1 MIQSERK
8 VIIIAEIGENHMGN
22 MDLAKEMIKEAALAG
37 ADIVKFQSYRKET
50 FLPSDPE
57 YSWLQKV
64 SLSEEDHFMLQKYA
78 NNNNV
83 EFMSAPFDMNRASF
97 LCETMGLRKLK
108 VASGKMKDKDMLV
121 YLDNHCDEIFLS
133 TGMANLKEIRES
145 LSYLKNV
152 KVNLLHCVSQYP
164 LENKNANLKAINT
177 LKKEFSNLTIGYSDH
192 TCGTLASIVA
202 ITLGALVLEKHFT
215 LDKNFPEGT
224 DHVLS
229 ATPEELKE
237 IVDSA
242 KEISKLLGDGTK
254 EPRQCE
260 LEIVDFVR
268 SRFVG

>member
-22 MDLAKEMIKEAALAG
+22 MDLAEEMIKEAALAG
-37 ADIVKFQSYRKET
+37 AQIVKFQSYRKET
-50 FLPSDPE
+50 FLTSDPE
-57 YSWLQKV
+57 YSWFQKV
-64 SLSEEDHFMLQKYA
+64 SLSDEDHFMLQKCA

-83 EFMSAPFDMNRASF
+83 EFMSAPFDMNRAIF
-97 LCETMGLRKLK
+97 LCETLGLRRLK
-108 VASGKMKDKDMLV
+108 VASGKMNDRDLLG
-121 YLDNHCDEIFLS
+121 YLNNHCEEIFLS
-133 TGMANLKEIRES
+133 TGMANLVEIRES
-145 LSYLKNV
+145 LSYLKKV

-177 LKKEFSNLTIGYSDH
+177 LIKEFPNLDIGYSDH
-192 TCGTLASIVA
+192 TCGILAPIVA
-202 ITLGALVLEKHFT
+202 LTLGAVVIEKHFT